1 MENIYLTTV
10 AINGFGRI
18 GRCLAR
24 IITDERKDL
33 ELVKINA
40 TGDKHVNTHLLNFDS
55 VHGRWESDIDVEWTH
70 TRNIN
75 LLNWKDVDIV
85 LECTGQFR
93 DASKS
98 SVHLENGAKN
108 VLISSP
114 GINVDRTVVYGVNH
128 RDITK
133 EDNIISSASCT
144 TNCLAPIVKV
154 LNDNFG
160 IIRGSMTT
168 IHSYTGDQATID
180 RRHDDL
186 YRARAAALSMIP
198 TTTGAAKALKSVL
211 PEMEGKII
219 GSAIRVPT
227 PNVSCIDLHFYSEQD
242 VDVETVNEL
251 VKTASENEM
260 KGIIGFETRPLV
272 SMDFNTTKESCIFA
286 ADSTLVCGKL
296 VRVLCWYD
304 NEWAFS
310 NRMADT
316 ASYIGVLNE
325 Y

>member
-40 TGDKHVNTHLLNFDS
+40 SGDKHVNTHLLNFDS

-70 TRNIN
+70 TRDIN
-75 LLNWKDVDIV
+75 LLDWHGVDVL

-93 DASKS
+93 DGHQS
-98 SVHLENGAKN
+98 SIHLENGAKT

-114 GINVDRTVVYGVNH
+114 GYNVDRTVVYGVNH
-128 RDITK
+128 NDITVK
-133 EDNIISSASCT
+133 DNIISSASCT

-154 LNDNFG
+154 LNDSLG

-186 YRARAAALSMIP
+186 YRARAAAMSMIP
-198 TTTGAAKALKSVL
+198 TTTGAAKALKLVL

-227 PNVSCIDLHFYSEQD
+227 PNVSCIDLHFYSEAD
-242 VDVETVNEL
+242 VDVDTLNHI

-272 SMDFNTTKESCIFA
+272 SMDFNTTNESCIFA

-316 ASYIGVLNE
+316 ASHIGLINE